1 MTPDQKLQRAYKTI
15 DRAHFLLLYVALIV
29 TFVAVG
35 AVYAVY
41 KYTKDQSEAQHTL
54 CVEVEKLKAAQRS
67 SLVRLSQTLPTLAY
81 YKQHPEDLKLT
92 LEVNREAYRAF
103 AEGDC

>member
-41 KYTKDQSEAQHTL
+41 KYTKDQSEAQHSL
-54 CVEVEKLKAAQRS
+54 CVEVEKLKTAQRS
-67 SLVRLSQTLPTLAY
+67 SLVRLSKTLPTLAY
-81 YKQHPEDLKLT
+81 YKQHPEDLELT
-92 LEVNREAYRAF
+92 LGLNRQSYREF
-103 AEGDC
+103 AGSDC